1 VGSKKKGEKQFD
13 SNNFKNDRK
22 DRFSLGAFEV
32 EEEEEEEK

>member
-1 VGSKKKGEKQFD
+1 LS

-22 DRFSLGAFEV
+22 DRFSLGAFE